1 MAAIGDLAAA
11 DMTAIE
17 AYVARLNNVA
27 NIAEGG
33 RGGGPAPAKL
43 SAEAA
48 RGQSLFTDAVR
59 GFGRCSTCHE
69 VGGFGI
75 PVATP
80 MQSVPANAAALRALA
95 TPRVVTATVGGQSMP
110 ALMVASKTT
119 SVTLYDLT
127 AAPPVLRTEEPTA
140 VQTREGSSWRH
151 SNAIGSYND
160 AELGAILAYL
170 RVSIA
175 R

>member
-1 MAAIGDLAAA
+1 
-11 DMTAIE
+11 
-17 AYVARLNNVA
+17 
-27 NIAEGG
+27 
-33 RGGGPAPAKL
+33 
-43 SAEAA
+43 
-48 RGQSLFTDAVR
+48 
-59 GFGRCSTCHE
+59 
-69 VGGFGI
+69 
-75 PVATP
+75 
-80 MQSVPANAAALRALA
+80 
-95 TPRVVTATVGGQSMP
+95 MP